1 MARGVRE
8 SEAKGRLTPARINRR
23 KFLRLVGTAGL
34 VTLGVDSLLIEPVR
48 PRLVRREISL
58 RRWPAQMDGF
68 TIALLSDFHYDPV
81 FSIHPIKSAVEI
93 ANGLRPDLI
102 VLTGDFVTV
111 PLVGSDVNAASAAEP
126 CAQLLSRLQAPHGVW
141 AIMGNHDAFSDPRR
155 VTSALLAHGIPV
167 LSNLSTPIERN
178 AGRFWLAGVEDVSRN
193 MADLPT
199 ALQRVPA
206 NEAVVLLAHE
216 PDYADYVSQYPV
228 DLQLSGHSHG
238 GQVRLPLIPPLYL
251 PDLAKKYY
259 LGLYRIG
266 DLTLYT
272 NAGLGTIRL
281 PMRLNCPPEVT
292 LITVRRSGV

>member
-8 SEAKGRLTPARINRR
+8 SEAKGRLPPARINRR
-23 KFLRLVGTAGL
+23 KFLRLVGTAGA

-48 PRLVRREISL
+48 PQLVRREILL

-93 ANGLRPDLI
+93 ANGLRPDLM

-111 PLVGSDVNAASAAEP
+111 PLVGNDVNAASAAEP
-126 CAQLLSRLQAPHGVW
+126 CAQLLTMLQAPHGVW

-155 VTSALLAHGIPV
+155 VTGALLAHGIPV
-167 LSNLSTPIERN
+167 LSNLSIPIERN
-178 AGRFWLAGVEDVSRN
+178 GGRFWLAGVEDVSKN

-199 ALQRVPA
+199 ALQRVPQ

-272 NAGLGTIRL
+272 NAGLGTIRI